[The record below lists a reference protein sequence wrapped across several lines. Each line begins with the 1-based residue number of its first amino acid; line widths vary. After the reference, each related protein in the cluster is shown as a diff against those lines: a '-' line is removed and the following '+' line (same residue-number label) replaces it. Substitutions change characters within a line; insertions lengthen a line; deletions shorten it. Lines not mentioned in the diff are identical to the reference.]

1 MLLRRG
7 LVLLVVMATALQ
19 LALVRGD
26 PREVESAEFKDDF
39 GEDFDERLTRAGD
52 LDLRLEFELEHNVPS
67 AAAASTFSP
76 RGKVEI
82 VISSSSVKPKVSFL
96 DVPTLRDQDV
106 AHLEKLLRRNKHYT
120 LRARSDPLDPTSPY
134 VVTSIP
140 MCMLA
145 GTRMREDLAFHL
157 SDNGK
162 LLAIEYL
169 TPYISSSTCAE
180 YMKRDLKG
188 AKFAAS
194 GTVLKAQNGP
204 VPPKQVSPK
213 QKKAPKGVKKP
224 VQAEEGEQAP
234 EENQSF
240 LRKYWYIILPL
251 VVMSLFGGEP
261 APQNAGAGGAPAAGA
276 GAAAGGARRR

>member
-1 MLLRRG
+1 MLMHRG
-7 LVLLVVMATALQ
+7 LALLVVMATALL

-39 GEDFDERLTRAGD
+39 GEDFDDRLARAGD

-67 AAAASTFSP
+67 SPSSSFSP

-96 DVPTLRDQDV
+96 DLPTLNDQDV

-162 LLAIEYL
+162 LVAIEYL
-169 TPYISSSTCAE
+169 TPYISASTCTE
-180 YMKRDLKG
+180 YMKRDLKN

-204 VPPKQVSPK
+204 VPPKQVSAK

-261 APQNAGAGGAPAAGA
+261 APQNAGAPAAGGGAPAAGA
-276 GAAAGGARRR
+276 RRR